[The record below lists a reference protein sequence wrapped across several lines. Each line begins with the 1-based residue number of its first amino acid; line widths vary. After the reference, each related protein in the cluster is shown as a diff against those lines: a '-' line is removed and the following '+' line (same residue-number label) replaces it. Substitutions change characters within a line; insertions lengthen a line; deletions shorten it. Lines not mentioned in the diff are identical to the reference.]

1 MNDVG
6 MQEKIQLEIAK
17 KTLLMRILDK
27 GAYERLA
34 RVRIA
39 NSMLADQVE
48 LYLIQNAQK
57 DPSRISEEKLKQIL
71 NLLTTK
77 RKTKIMRR

>member
-1 MNDVG
+1 MNNISN
-6 MQEKIQLEIAK
+6 QEKIQLEIAK
-17 KTLLMRILDK
+17 KTLLMKILDK

-34 RVRIA
+34 RVRLA
-39 NSMLADQVE
+39 NAQLAEQVE
-48 LYLIQNAQK
+48 LYLIQNAQQ
-57 DPSRISEEKLKQIL
+57 DPSRVTEEKLKQKI

>member
-1 MNDVG
+1 MNE
-6 MQEKIQLEIAK
+6 QEKIQLEIAK

-34 RVRIA
+34 RVRLA
-39 NSMLADQVE
+39 NPTLAEQVE
-48 LYLIQNAQK
+48 LYLIQNAQSN
-57 DPSRISEEKLKQIL
+57 PSRLSEEKLKQIL
-71 NLLTTK
+71 NLLVQK